1 MSRTLP
7 FFSIII
13 PTLNRPKALERC
25 LEALSDLDYPRDCF
39 EVIVVDDGSVFSLEN
54 IVELFCDRLEI
65 TLCDEPHAGPAA
77 ARNKGV
83 SRAKGEFLA
92 FTDDDCRPDRRWLR
106 FLAGCLEAD
115 PDSIVGGR
123 TINALIANA
132 FSTASQI
139 VVDYLYDYYQNIST
153 PSFTT
158 NNLALT
164 RRTFQGVGGF
174 DTGFPFAAGE
184 DREFCGRALS
194 QGKKLVFCS
203 NAVIYHWHRLTFAG
217 FWRQHFRYGQGA
229 FWFREK
235 VGGKNKSLEPLMFYI
250 NLVLSP
256 FIRRSQWPVLMFGLL
271 IVSQAAN
278 ALGFFKQKLMSYS

>member
-7 FFSIII
+7 CFSIII
-13 PTLNRPKALERC
+13 PTFNRPKALEMC
-25 LEALSDLDYPRDCF
+25 LETLSDLDYPRDCF
-39 EVIVVDDGSVFSLEN
+39 EIIVVDDGSAFSPVK

-65 TLCDEPHAGPAA
+65 ILCDESRAGPAA
-77 ARNKGV
+77 ARNTGV
-83 SRAKGEFLA
+83 SRAKGDFLA

-132 FSTASQI
+132 FSAASQL
-139 VVDYLYDYYQNIST
+139 VTDYLYDYYQNISA

-158 NNLALT
+158 NNLAMT
-164 RRTFQGVGGF
+164 RQTFQSTGGF

-194 QGKKLVFCS
+194 QGKKLFFCS
-203 NAVIYHWHRLTFAG
+203 DAVVYHWHRLTFAG

-229 FWFREK
+229 FWYREK
-235 VGGKNKSLEPLMFYI
+235 VSETNKSMEPLGFYI

-256 FIRRSQWPVLMFGLL
+256 FVRRSQWPVLMFGLL
-271 IVSQAAN
+271 VVSQAAN
-278 ALGFFKQKLMSYS
+278 ALGFFRQQFR

>member
-1 MSRTLP
+1 MRQTLP

-13 PTLNRPKALERC
+13 PTFSRPKALKLC
-25 LEALSDLDYPRDCF
+25 LETLTDLDYPRDCF
-39 EVIVVDDGSVFSLEN
+39 EVIVVDDGSAFSPKN
-54 IVELFCDRLEI
+54 IVELFFNRLRI
-65 TLCDEPHAGPAA
+65 TLCEESHAGPAA
-77 ARNKGV
+77 ARNTGV
-83 SRAKGEFLA
+83 SRSKGELLA

-132 FSTASQI
+132 FSSASQL
-139 VVDYLYDYYQNIST
+139 VTDFLCDYYQKISA

-158 NNLALT
+158 NNLAMA
-164 RRTFQGVGGF
+164 RQTFQSTGGF

-194 QGKKLVFCS
+194 QGKKLVFFS
-203 NAVIYHWHRLTFAG
+203 DAVVYHRHRLTFAG
-217 FWRQHFRYGQGA
+217 FWQQHFRYGQGA
-229 FWFREK
+229 FWYREK
-235 VGGKNKSLEPLMFYI
+235 VGGTNKSIEPLMFYI

-256 FIRRSQWPVLMFGLL
+256 FVRRSQWPVLMFGLL

-278 ALGFFKQKLMSYS
+278 ALGFFKQKSMSHR